1 MLDIHLKTKVFTHD
15 PGLFVT
21 DTELD
26 IHLKTKVFTQFSK
39 FKEDVL
45 GLDIHLKTK
54 VFTQYKLKYN
64 ESQLYITKN

>member
-26 IHLKTKVFTQFSK
+26 IHLKTKVFTQ
-39 FKEDVL
+39 
-45 GLDIHLKTK
+45 
-54 VFTQYKLKYN
+54 YKLKYN